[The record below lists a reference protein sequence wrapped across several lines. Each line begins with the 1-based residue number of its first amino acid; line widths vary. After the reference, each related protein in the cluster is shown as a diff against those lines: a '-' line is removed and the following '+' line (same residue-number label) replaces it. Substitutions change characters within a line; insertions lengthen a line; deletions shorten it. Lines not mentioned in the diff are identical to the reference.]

1 MLPQWVLTL
10 ISVGASAIVS
20 TVIGI
25 IIKRSFDK
33 YFQRKDREEAIKEAA
48 LKEAE
53 ELRKAEEERKL
64 ESMINKVV
72 EVHTDPIDQKL
83 DQMEDKLNKVANGTV
98 DTLRDRILSAYYKCL
113 DKGYRT
119 QYDFENVHH
128 MNTDYINL
136 DGNTFVADCIQKFD
150 ALPSEEEFKLAN
162 KPKRTRKKKTTT
174 TDKK

>member
-20 TVIGI
+20 TVVGI

-33 YFQRKDREEAIKEAA
+33 YFKKKDKEEADKEEALTRA
-48 LKEAE
+48 KELKEAE
-53 ELRKAEEERKL
+53 DQRKL
-64 ESMINKVV
+64 ENMINKVV
-72 EVHTDPIDQKL
+72 ELHTDPIDQKL
-83 DQMEDKLNKVANGTV
+83 DEVEDKLTKVANGTV
-98 DTLRDRILSAYYKCL
+98 DTLRDRILSSYYKCL
-113 DKGYRT
+113 EKGYRT

-150 ALPSEEEFKLAN
+150 ALPSEEEYKLAN
-162 KPKRTRKKKTTT
+162 KPKRIRKKKTT
-174 TDKK
+174 DKK

>member
-53 ELRKAEEERKL
+53 DLKKAEEERKL
-64 ESMINKVV
+64 ESIINKVV
-72 EVHTDPIDQKL
+72 EIHTDPIDQKL
-83 DQMEDKLNKVANGTV
+83 DEMEDKLTKVANGTV

-113 DKGYRT
+113 
-119 QYDFENVHH
+119 
-128 MNTDYINL
+128 
-136 DGNTFVADCIQKFD
+136 
-150 ALPSEEEFKLAN
+150 
-162 KPKRTRKKKTTT
+162 
-174 TDKK
+174 

>member
-1 MLPQWVLTL
+1 MLPDWVLTL
-10 ISVGASAIVS
+10 ISVGASAVVS

-33 YFQRKDREEAIKEAA
+33 YFKNKDEEQARKEAA

-53 ELRKAEEERKL
+53 ELKKAEEERKL
-64 ESMINKVV
+64 ESIINKVV
-72 EVHTDPIDQKL
+72 ELHTEKKKKKL
-83 DQMEDKLNKVANGTV
+83 EEVEDKLGKVANGTV

-150 ALPSEEEFKLAN
+150 ALPSEEEFN
-162 KPKRTRKKKTTT
+162 KAKKAKTRKRKATT
-174 TDKK
+174 K